1 MHEGAV
7 QLHEDGCRN
16 SRLGLGCRVSC
27 RNPAPGAALTQHE
40 VWQLRLR
47 LDPCRCRC
55 VTAIGSQSGRLT
67 VSVCYIL
74 APLKEGCR

>member
-7 QLHEDGCRN
+7 QLHEER
-16 SRLGLGCRVSC
+16 CRVSS

-47 LDPCRCRC
+47 LEPCRCRC
-55 VTAIGSQSGRLT
+55 VTFIGSQSGRLT
-67 VSVCYIL
+67 VSITF
-74 APLKEGCR
+74 